1 MHNKFFIHF
10 FFLLVVQCSLWWFT
24 LPFGEIRV
32 SLNVF
37 KYLDLSSEVGWPA
50 IHRAARQVWLLGK
63 FPPGMTGIPANRA
76 GSVVIKSQ
84 SWVSLRLTKVPRSL
98 AIKRTSQAHVII
110 RPLVLKPDFT
120 PSPLDLTDISHTH
133 THTHTLI
140 CVSVGRQN
148 RKEAWNTKAFFF
160 SSLSPLSSRKA
171 QASKKHQRLEN
182 AFSGHVICYF
192 PSSGRLL
199 RPISVP
205 LSETFYL
212 GFTTQWNVFPFSQ

>member
-10 FFLLVVQCSLWWFT
+10 FFLLVMQCSLWWFALT
-24 LPFGEIRV
+24 IKKRELTSMSSFGEIRV

-50 IHRAARQVWLLGK
+50 IHLAVRQVWLLGK
-63 FPPGMTGIPANRA
+63 FPPGMTAIPANRA

-110 RPLVLKPDFT
+110 RPLFLKPDFT

-133 THTHTLI
+133 THTHA
-140 CVSVGRQN
+140 N
-148 RKEAWNTKAFFF
+148 
-160 SSLSPLSSRKA
+160 
-171 QASKKHQRLEN
+171 
-182 AFSGHVICYF
+182 
-192 PSSGRLL
+192 L
-199 RPISVP
+199 RFRP
-205 LSETFYL
+205 
-212 GFTTQWNVFPFSQ
+212 